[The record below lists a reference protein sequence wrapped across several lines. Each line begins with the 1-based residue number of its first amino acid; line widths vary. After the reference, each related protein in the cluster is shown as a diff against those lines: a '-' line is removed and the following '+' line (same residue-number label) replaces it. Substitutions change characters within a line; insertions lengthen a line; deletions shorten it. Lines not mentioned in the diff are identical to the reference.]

1 MNPFILSFMT
11 IFALST
17 VGSIIFVISWTS
29 RDRAKPEDPE
39 GTKWS
44 PALRVR
50 FGRTNFGEEYFIPL
64 PIYASDAKYQGWT
77 QENRPDYD
85 VMPILTLY
93 CHGSKIICVL
103 YDDTEYV
110 AGLQVAFPEDEF
122 EGAIF
127 NWEIQ
132 GYSKWNASDG
142 KSYWAIQQYYV
153 YEGFLEIDPQERES
167 GRDPTHLLQ
176 AWRSVW
182 ARGNYRGRIEIFQWG
197 HESEEI
203 SGFTQQACIP
213 MMGNHY
219 WRLTL
224 KRSVTMSCSWFA
236 LYDSDNEI
244 IGTGLQAFG
253 RFPVAEVTGSER
265 PSKEEVQAIVSNGPE
280 CIPDL
285 AENPGL
291 VTIHIYYIDT
301 PWDVV
306 C

>member
-1 MNPFILSFMT
+1 MLHLTDLMYWLIFLGGLKMVLIEARFRILPILSVTPF
-11 IFALST
+11 
-17 VGSIIFVISWTS
+17 
-29 RDRAKPEDPE
+29 R
-39 GTKWS
+39 
-44 PALRVR
+44 
-50 FGRTNFGEEYFIPL
+50 Y
-64 PIYASDAKYQGWT
+64 
-77 QENRPDYD
+77 
-85 VMPILTLY
+85 
-93 CHGSKIICVL
+93 
-103 YDDTEYV
+103 
-110 AGLQVAFPEDEF
+110 
-122 EGAIF
+122 
-127 NWEIQ
+127 
-132 GYSKWNASDG
+132 
-142 KSYWAIQQYYV
+142 
-153 YEGFLEIDPQERES
+153 GFLEIDPQERES

-182 ARGNYRGRIEIFQWG
+182 ARGNYRDRIEIFQWG

-219 WRLTL
+219 WRLTPETECNDEL
-224 KRSVTMSCSWFA
+224 FPWFA

-253 RFPVAEVTGSER
+253 RFPVAEGDWFER

-285 AENPGL
+285 AKNPGL